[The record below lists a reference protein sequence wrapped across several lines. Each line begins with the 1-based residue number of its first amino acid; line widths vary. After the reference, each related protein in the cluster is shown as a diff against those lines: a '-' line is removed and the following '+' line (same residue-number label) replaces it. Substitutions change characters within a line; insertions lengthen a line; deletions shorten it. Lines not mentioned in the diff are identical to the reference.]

1 MKMKWKN
8 KTVLVTGAGGFIGS
22 HLTERL
28 VELGADVSAFIKY
41 NSRNDWGMIELFP
54 EETKKKINVITGD
67 IKDSDAMRWAAKNID
82 IIFHLAALIPITYS
96 YIHPRESIE
105 TNVTGTLNVLMAAK
119 ENNVERMIHTST
131 SETYGTAQ
139 YVPINEKHSLQG
151 QSPYSASKIG
161 ADKIAESFYLSY
173 GLPVVTIRP
182 FNTYG
187 PRQSARAV
195 IPTIITQAL
204 TKNEIFLGSKHPTRD
219 LTYVLDTVDGFIKI
233 AEADDNVLG
242 EVINI
247 GSNFEISIG
256 DLTNKIVSLIGKDT
270 DKDIKIKFDESR
282 VRPDKSEVERLWCDN
297 RKAKK
302 LIDWDTKISLDDGL
316 KKTIEWIS
324 KNIYKY
330 KPNIY
335 NV

>member
-1 MKMKWKN
+1 MNWKN
-8 KTVLVTGAGGFIGS
+8 KKILVTGAGGFIGS

-28 VELGADVSAFIKY
+28 VELGADVSALVRY

-54 EETKKKINVITGD
+54 EETKEKINVITGD
-67 IKDSDAMRWAAKNID
+67 IKDSDAMRWAAKDIN
-82 IIFHLAALIPITYS
+82 IIFHLAALIPIPYS

-105 TNVTGTLNVLMAAK
+105 TNTIGTLNVLMAAK

-139 YVPINEKHSLQG
+139 YIPIDEKHLLQG

-161 ADKIAESFYLSY
+161 ADKIVESFYLSY
-173 GLPVVTIRP
+173 GLPVATLRP
-182 FNTYG
+182 FNVYG

-204 TKNEIFLGSKHPTRD
+204 TKNEVFLGSKHPTRD
-219 LTYVLDTVDGFIKI
+219 LTYVADTVEGFIKL
-233 AEADDNVLG
+233 AEADKSVLG
-242 EVINI
+242 EVINV

-256 DLTNKIVSLIGKDT
+256 DLANKIVSLISKNT
-270 DKDIKIKFDESR
+270 DKDIKIKFDEFR

-302 LIDWDTKISLDDGL
+302 FMNWESKVSLDEGL
-316 KKTIEWIS
+316 KKTIDYIS
-324 KNIYKY
+324 KNINKY